1 MLEGN
6 SFFLAWESYFIVKKI
21 VISLI
26 DDDKSWQFLFK

>member
-6 SFFLAWESYFIVKKI
+6 SFFLVWESYFIVKKI

>member
-6 SFFLAWESYFIVKKI
+6 FFFLVWESYFIVKKI